1 MMRITKI
8 KRHPARAIR
17 PTGRKTHKELGKQK
31 VNVMKRFYFISL
43 ISFIFIFAFILP
55 AHAHHLWVALDDAGD
70 YVVSRGHAP
79 DKTEAYNPA
88 AVGAIAAFDAGGGRI
103 TVERIDD
110 ADRVRL
116 RTDSVP
122 AVVTVVC
129 DWGYRVNTT
138 QGKRLITRQ
147 QAREQGMRVLSTFFS
162 TQFCKT
168 LFADGPAATRSAGM
182 AFEIIPLK
190 SPFQLK
196 PGELLPF
203 RLTFN
208 DRPLAEAVVT
218 IDHPADK
225 VTTDADGAAG
235 IKIADHG
242 LQVISVSH
250 QVPTPDDP
258 EKDYHRYTTFLIFE
272 VKK

>member
-1 MMRITKI
+1 
-8 KRHPARAIR
+8 
-17 PTGRKTHKELGKQK
+17 
-31 VNVMKRFYFISL
+31 MKRFYFITL
-43 ISFIFIFAFILP
+43 LSFVFVMAFILP
-55 AHAHHLWVALDDAGD
+55 AHAHHLWVAPDDSGA

-79 DKTEAYNPA
+79 DKTEAYDPA
-88 AVGAIAAFDAGGGRI
+88 AVTAMTAFDAQGGPM

-116 RTDSVP
+116 RTDSAP

-147 QAREQGMRVLSTFFS
+147 QAQDQGLRVLSTFFS

-168 LFADGPAATRSAGM
+168 LFADGPAATRSAEM
-182 AFEIIPLK
+182 TFEIIPLK
-190 SPFQLK
+190 SPFQLT

-203 RLTFN
+203 RLMFN
-208 DRPLAEAVVT
+208 DRPLADAVVT
-218 IDHPADK
+218 VDHPADR
-225 VTTDADGAAG
+225 VTTDSDGIGG
-235 IKIADHG
+235 IKIGDHG

-258 EKDYHRYTTFLIFE
+258 EKDYHRYTAFLIFE
-272 VKK
+272 VIK